1 MRSRSRKEVKI
12 MLASVMGHARRNLVA
27 YVALLFALGGTSYA
41 AATTLLPPN
50 SVGSRQVINH
60 SLLKKDF
67 KSGQLPRGRQ
77 GPQGDIGET
86 GDPGPPGIATVGAAA
101 GPAGAMCA
109 NGGGTCQVASSTAT
123 CPNGSV
129 VVGGG
134 WGASSTDIVVPFA
147 QRTGG
152 TAYGVIGINYSG
164 GSETIT
170 AQAICAVGPGVS
182 SAGATQASGASFDK
196 ALAHARDQTGR

>member
-1 MRSRSRKEVKI
+1 

-27 YVALLFALGGTSYA
+27 YVALLFALSGTSYA
-41 AATTLLPPN
+41 AANMLPAN

-67 KSGQLPRGRQ
+67 KSGQLPRGPR
-77 GPQGDIGET
+77 GPQGDIGDT
-86 GDPGPPGIATVGAAA
+86 GDPGPPGVTTVGTAA
-101 GPAGAMCA
+101 GAAGAMCA
-109 NGGGTCQVASSTAT
+109 NGGGACQVGSSTAS
-123 CPNGSV
+123 CPAGSV

-134 WGASSTDIVVPFA
+134 WVTSSTDLVVSFA

-152 TAYGVIGINYSG
+152 TTYGVIGINYTATP
-164 GSETIT
+164 ETVT

-182 SAGATQASGASFDK
+182 AAAATRLDSASFEK
-196 ALAHARDQTGR
+196 ALAHARSQTGR